1 MGNPTMWSF
10 VGGGNDRE
18 PQNRGGFFQGGGRGT
33 PKMRDFT
40 GEGGQWGLS
49 NLKVYLRGGS
59 MGIPTIGAFKGGAMR
74 TPNLNIFYGGGGEGQ
89 HRPSKFNACKGG
101 KKGPKPPPNPTM
113 EWGGDTPK
121 LGTPAGGGAPRG
133 PPSAR
138 AASRGLLR
146 EQRGGVSAPHRP
158 TPTPPPHAS
167 PTPFSR
173 YPPLTPRPPRP
184 PPAAHRS
191 VPALSAAAPSG
202 LRHLPRR
209 TGSRPRNCARGA
221 AMTPYRGRG
230 LREGWPIG
238 ERRDSGGSRKR
249 DGRRHFAAWGAQAR
263 RKMAAGRRR
272 ARAAARELR
281 GACAVRTRP
290 QQTAFLGI
298 NRAVSGKR
306 NLKGAE
312 RGEVKAFGVGRRQE
326 AANLVRSFTRIT
338 AIGAALRKAGGKR
351 AENHKTGRKEWEKG
365 LKRAECGRNSAG

>member
-1 MGNPTMWSF
+1 M
-10 VGGGNDRE
+10 GGGH
-18 PQNRGGFFQGGGRGT
+18 PQTGNFCGWGRSAGPPLSAGRVPGAPEGTTRGGQRAPQADPHT
-33 PKMRDFT
+33 
-40 GEGGQWGLS
+40 
-49 NLKVYLRGGS
+49 
-59 MGIPTIGAFKGGAMR
+59 A
-74 TPNLNIFYGGGGEGQ
+74 
-89 HRPSKFNACKGG
+89 
-101 KKGPKPPPNPTM
+101 PPR
-113 EWGGDTPK
+113 
-121 LGTPAGGGAPRG
+121 L
-133 PPSAR
+133 
-138 AASRGLLR
+138 
-146 EQRGGVSAPHRP
+146 PHP
-158 TPTPPPHAS
+158 LFPVPPPHA
-167 PTPFSR
+167 
-173 YPPLTPRPPRP
+173 PPPPP

-191 VPALSAAAPSG
+191 VPALSAAAPGG
-202 LRHLPRR
+202 LRHPPRR

-221 AMTPYRGRG
+221 AMTPYRGRS
-230 LREGWPIG
+230 LRERWPIG

-272 ARAAARELR
+272 ARAAVRELR

>member
-1 MGNPTMWSF
+1 
-10 VGGGNDRE
+10 
-18 PQNRGGFFQGGGRGT
+18 
-33 PKMRDFT
+33 
-40 GEGGQWGLS
+40 
-49 NLKVYLRGGS
+49 
-59 MGIPTIGAFKGGAMR
+59 
-74 TPNLNIFYGGGGEGQ
+74 
-89 HRPSKFNACKGG
+89 
-101 KKGPKPPPNPTM
+101 M
-113 EWGGDTPK
+113 EWGGGTPK

-138 AASRGLLR
+138 AASRGL
-146 EQRGGVSAPHRP
+146 
-158 TPTPPPHAS
+158 
-167 PTPFSR
+167 
-173 YPPLTPRPPRP
+173 
-184 PPAAHRS
+184 RS

-272 ARAAARELR
+272 ARAAVRELR

-312 RGEVKAFGVGRRQE
+312 RGEMKAFGVGRRQE